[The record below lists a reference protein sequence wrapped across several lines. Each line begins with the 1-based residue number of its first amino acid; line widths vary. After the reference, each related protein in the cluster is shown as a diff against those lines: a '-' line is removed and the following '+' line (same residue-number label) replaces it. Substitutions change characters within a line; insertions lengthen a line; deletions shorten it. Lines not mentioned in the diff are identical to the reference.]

1 MSAEQKAKELGLEL
15 GAGSPAI
22 GNYVAAVTT
31 GSLIYISGQV
41 PIRPDGSPVV
51 GKVGEDVTVEEAYEA
66 ARLATIGLLTR
77 VRAEGGSLD
86 RVTRVVKL
94 TGFVNATTDFKQ
106 HPQVVN
112 GASDLLAAVFG
123 DKGLHARAAVGVS
136 SLPLGVPVEVEMIV
150 EVE

>member
-1 MSAEQKAKELGLEL
+1 MSAEQKAKQLGLEL

-66 ARLATIGLLTR
+66 ARIATVGLLTR
-77 VRAEGGSLD
+77 VRAEAGSLD
-86 RVTRVVKL
+86 RVKRVVKL
-94 TGFVNATTDFKQ
+94 TGFVNAATDFTQ